1 MLYTL
6 WQLIVTG
13 KTINP
18 LSTNPTKC
26 SNTLKQF
33 QVSQIGEKLKCV
45 CVCVWVGGCVW
56 VGRWVCACVRA
67 CVRVCGCVGA
77 CVRMHACVRACV
89 GVWVC
94 GGGCKDAFLFFTVL
108 GEGWVTLVSGG
119 SVEIISTPL
128 LTI

>member
-1 MLYTL
+1 M
-6 WQLIVTG
+6 
-13 KTINP
+13 
-18 LSTNPTKC
+18 
-26 SNTLKQF
+26 
-33 QVSQIGEKLKCV
+33 CV
-45 CVCVWVGGCVW
+45 CVCVCVGGWVGACVRVW
-56 VGRWVCACVRA
+56 VWVRVCVRA
-67 CVRVCGCVGA
+67 CV
-77 CVRMHACVRACV
+77 HACMRACV